1 MEQVTRV
8 KTVKVNVEPEELAGF
23 RAIIVSQSRQRL
35 ATSEVTSKPTIEGHG
50 RRSRLTGFGRSQ
62 VQLQL

>member
-8 KTVKVNVEPEELAGF
+8 KTVRVNVEPEELAGF
-23 RAIIVSQSRQRL
+23 RAIIVAQSRQRL
-35 ATSEVTSKPTIEGHG
+35 STSEVTSKPTIEGHR
-50 RRSRLTGFGRSQ
+50 RRSRLASFGRSQ